1 MSISSGDKVFYYMTR
16 ESLCFLTLTEAR
28 YPRRLAFLYLDEI
41 GDLILGELV
50 REFGNNVSLDFSFY
64 RICPRWGASGWKL
77 TDLFPPLLLSVAYG
91 DRPNRQAFSI
101 HTLRPHRST

>member
-64 RICPRWGASGWKL
+64 RICLSWNASGWKL
-77 TDLFPPLLLSVAYG
+77 TDLSSAFVSLSGVQ
-91 DRPNRQAFSI
+91 R
-101 HTLRPHRST
+101 

>member
-16 ESLCFLTLTEAR
+16 ESLCFLTLAEAR

-64 RICPRWGASGWKL
+64 RICQSWDACG
-77 TDLFPPLLLSVAYG
+77 
-91 DRPNRQAFSI
+91 
-101 HTLRPHRST
+101 